1 MFWHRY
7 VPEGFELGLTIPL
20 VKDKAGN
27 LNDSDNYR
35 AITIGP
41 VIAKVIENVILK
53 LCQDKLCSDDL
64 QLGFKQGLGCTNVL
78 FLCRCTIHHFTHR
91 GSNVY
96 VAALDIKKASD
107 RVNHYK
113 LFVSLLT
120 AGVSLFMVALCNRET
135 IYIFIL

>member
-1 MFWHRY
+1 MILIG
-7 VPEGFELGLTIPL
+7 P
-20 VKDKAGN
+20 
-27 LNDSDNYR
+27 NYR
-35 AITIGP
+35 AIAIGP
-41 VIAKVIENVILK
+41 IIAKFMENVILK

-64 QLGFKQGLGCTNVL
+64 QFGFKQGLGCINAV
-78 FLCRCTIHHFTHR
+78 FLCRSTIDHFTHR